1 VPPSSTSSSRADNG
15 CSAGR
20 KNKNHPEGGV
30 GRRLSREQS
39 EVAIKLKPQILG
51 AADGQP
57 HASEVLRRMQ
67 SCYTT
72 LAGVVPEASCD
83 PLEASFDTQ
92 LHLFCGTY
100 TRVGRGHCCNTST
113 CLTPSTMV
121 LRHRGKSMIWLCAAQ
136 KNNTKANLLFSKAIE
151 SFHILHSHQGV
162 WSATSARISDSKRIA
177 YQLLQRAL
185 YRSHGILHLR
195 AWRVSVHTSSS
206 RRLRSRVNLG
216 SDQANLSCP
225 KMGADSQG

>member
-30 GRRLSREQS
+30 GRRSSREQS

-83 PLEASFDTQ
+83 PSEASFDTR

-100 TRVGRGHCCNTST
+100 TRVGRGHF
-113 CLTPSTMV
+113 LGLQHEHM
-121 LRHRGKSMIWLCAAQ
+121 
-136 KNNTKANLLFSKAIE
+136 
-151 SFHILHSHQGV
+151 
-162 WSATSARISDSKRIA
+162 SDSKLIGAAAQRQEYA
-177 YQLLQRAL
+177 MVMCGAGKQYQGKFAFQQ
-185 YRSHGILHLR
+185 S
-195 AWRVSVHTSSS
+195 
-206 RRLRSRVNLG
+206 N
-216 SDQANLSCP
+216 
-225 KMGADSQG
+225 